1 MARKPSN
8 KWPDRPPGFYDDWTV
23 FCLQVL
29 ATRLR
34 DGDDADDI
42 AAVLLAAGAILGG
55 TGLVVLATENKD
67 AIDSQGRKWGIENL
81 SAIAGIG
88 GAVLGAAV
96 GGFGVAWLV
105 RTLGR
110 HADTQRVNELQV
122 RLSAIRREFEQLNN
136 ELAQGK
142 LTEQD
147 RRLAVE
153 RLFLRFSDE

>member
-1 MARKPSN
+1 MARRPSN
-8 KWPDRPPGFYDDWTV
+8 KWPDRPPGFYEDWTV
-23 FCLQVL
+23 FCFYVL
-29 ATRLR
+29 STRLR
-34 DGDDADDI
+34 EGDDANDV

-55 TGLVVLATENKD
+55 TGLVMLATENKD
-67 AIDSQGRKWGIENL
+67 AIDAQGRSWGIENL

-110 HADTQRVNELQV
+110 HADTERVNELQV
-122 RLSAIRREFEQLNN
+122 RLSAIRREFEGLSN

-142 LTEQD
+142 LTEEH

-153 RLFLRFSDE
+153 RLFLTFSEE